1 MSLYDSDF
9 LEGLQA
15 FIESPE
21 AEDRFRIDDD
31 HKAEWAVRLIAD
43 ERAEAERLNAV
54 RQQMIADYT
63 EQIRRENERLE
74 RRTSALTAL
83 LMDYFETVPH
93 KGTKTQESY
102 QLPSGKLMRKYPA
115 AKIERDDAAM
125 IAWLRSND
133 LERFIKVKESPA
145 WDELKKSSV
154 SFDSDGCAIYTPTGE
169 IMEGV
174 AAVPQE
180 PVFRL
185 ELTKG

>member
-1 MSLYDSDF
+1 MSIYDEDF
-9 LEGLQA
+9 MEGLLNYLEA
-15 FIESPE
+15 PESD
-21 AEDRFRIDDD
+21 DRFRIDDD
-31 HKAEWAVRLIAD
+31 HKAEWAMRLIAD

-54 RQQMIADYT
+54 RRQMIEDYT
-63 EQIRRENERLE
+63 EQIRRENEMLE
-74 RRTSALTAL
+74 KRTSALTAM

-102 QLPSGKLMRKYPA
+102 QLPSGKLVRKYPA
-115 AKIERDDAAM
+115 PKIERDDAAM
-125 IAWLRSND
+125 IAWLREND

-154 SFDSDGCAIYTPTGE
+154 SFDGDGCAIYTPTGE

-180 PVFRL
+180 PVFKL
-185 ELTKG
+185 EIQR